1 MERCRI
7 GLSGCGGGLESI
19 SSREL
24 IELAELAERF
34 EFDGL
39 WINEEHFQGSFL
51 EVEGRRC
58 LSPLILA
65 SAILARTERIRV
77 GFSVLLL
84 PLHHPIRLAE
94 EIATLDVLSNG
105 RVDFGISRG
114 GNKRY
119 LQAYGLPEDNLDGR
133 FHNCLESILRAW
145 CDQPV
150 DFGETKQSVEPKPVQ
165 RPHPPIFVGTN
176 TSATVQWTARCG
188 HTLMCHGI
196 SSPANSRRLV
206 REFGD
211 AGGNPANIPFG
222 RFVYVS
228 DNDERA
234 RQELWPVI
242 LNLTRRL
249 GTIAAKGAGAFLTEI
264 ELEPEVFYRD
274 MVIAGGPETCAA
286 KIEAL
291 RSELGIN
298 YLNALSAFFG
308 FLPVNLLRRSLDL
321 LAHEVRPRLR

>member
-1 MERCRI
+1 MKPCRI
-7 GLSGCGGGLESI
+7 GLSGCGGGLESV

-24 IELAELAERF
+24 LELAELAERL

-51 EVEGRRC
+51 EIEGRRC

-65 SAILARTERIRV
+65 SAILARSERIRV

-84 PLHHPIRLAE
+84 PMHHPIRLAE

-133 FHNCLESILRAW
+133 FRSCLESILRAW
-145 CDQPV
+145 QDGPIDC
-150 DFGETKQSVEPKPVQ
+150 GGTTQSVEPKPLQ

-176 TSATVQWTARCG
+176 TSATVEWTARSG

-196 SSPANSRRLV
+196 SSPRNSKRLV
-206 REFGD
+206 REFAD
-211 AGGNPANIPFG
+211 AGGDPANIPFG

-228 DNDERA
+228 ENDESA
-234 RQELWPVI
+234 RQELRPVI
-242 LNLTRRL
+242 FNLTRRL
-249 GTIAAKGAGAFLTEI
+249 ESIAAKGVGGFLAETD
-264 ELEPEVFYRD
+264 LEPDTFYRE
-274 MVIAGGPETCAA
+274 MVIAGGPETCAS
-286 KIEAL
+286 KIEDL
-291 RSELGIN
+291 RTELGIN
-298 YLNALSAFFG
+298 YLNALSGFFG
-308 FLPVNLLRRSLDL
+308 FLPVTLLRRSLDL
-321 LAHEVRPRLR
+321 LAREVRPRLR